1 MIHTEMASTNSHSNP
16 DSQEGGK
23 STEDLLPLVYDELR
37 RAAQVKMGNEGGMQ
51 TLTATALV
59 HEAYLRISD
68 RKETPVWANQRQ
80 FFVAAAEAMRR
91 ILIDRARAK
100 LQVKRGGDLD
110 RAELTES
117 QIITPAKDDE
127 LLAVDD
133 ALELL
138 EKEDPDSAEL
148 VKLRYFAGMNWEEIS
163 EATGVPDRTIRR
175 RWTYAKV
182 WLQER
187 IERDRD

>member
-1 MIHTEMASTNSHSNP
+1 MPEPQTSDTSPQADNRPSTTE
-16 DSQEGGK
+16 E
-23 STEDLLPLVYDELR
+23 LLPLVYAELR
-37 RAAQVKMGNEGGMQ
+37 RVAQNKISDEGGPQ

-59 HEAYLRISD
+59 HEAFLRISN
-68 RKETPVWANQRQ
+68 RKEEPRWENKHQ

-100 LQVKRGGDLD
+100 LQIKRGGDLD
-110 RAELTES
+110 RVEFDEVQVLT
-117 QIITPAKDDE
+117 TAKNDD
-127 LLAVDD
+127 LLAVNE

-138 EKEDPDSAEL
+138 EAEDPESAEL
-148 VKLRYFAGMNWEEIS
+148 VKLRYFAGMTWEEIC

-175 RWTYAKV
+175 QWAYAKA

-187 IERDRD
+187 IERT